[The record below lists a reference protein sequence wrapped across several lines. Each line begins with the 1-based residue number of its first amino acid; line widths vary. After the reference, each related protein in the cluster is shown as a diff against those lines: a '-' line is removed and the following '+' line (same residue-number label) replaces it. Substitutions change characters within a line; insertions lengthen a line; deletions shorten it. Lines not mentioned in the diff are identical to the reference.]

1 MPPKQ
6 FPYPIGIGIDVCK
19 PLRILRI
26 MQDHRKL
33 NAWLRKVFN
42 RLEWPFLVSQ
52 FKNAEDGSGGPDLK
66 NINHS
71 LVLTHSWIPRADSEA
86 PPLTD
91 KLAQH
96 LAGRFEP
103 HPLARTTCSPLRCL
117 LPVLDGRRRKQWW
130 RRTAIVSWAS
140 KKYQSL
146 IQISL
151 HLRLSMASDSAWT
164 PSSILP
170 LEWFKWII
178 GWRPWGDYGVF
189 EEIKRNPGQW
199 LTSRAIWNPSS
210 ARKKVMESR
219 MGGVDYQC
227 VSHSSHDDHW

>member
-52 FKNAEDGSGGPDLK
+52 FKNAEDGLGGPDLK
-66 NINHS
+66 NTNHS
-71 LVLTHSWIPRADSEA
+71 LVLTHSWIPRADSKA

-96 LAGRFEP
+96 LAGRCGP
-103 HPLARTTCSPLRCL
+103 HPLTGTTCSPLR
-117 LPVLDGRRRKQWW
+117 
-130 RRTAIVSWAS
+130 
-140 KKYQSL
+140 
-146 IQISL
+146 
-151 HLRLSMASDSAWT
+151 
-164 PSSILP
+164 
-170 LEWFKWII
+170 
-178 GWRPWGDYGVF
+178 
-189 EEIKRNPGQW
+189 
-199 LTSRAIWNPSS
+199 
-210 ARKKVMESR
+210 
-219 MGGVDYQC
+219 
-227 VSHSSHDDHW
+227 